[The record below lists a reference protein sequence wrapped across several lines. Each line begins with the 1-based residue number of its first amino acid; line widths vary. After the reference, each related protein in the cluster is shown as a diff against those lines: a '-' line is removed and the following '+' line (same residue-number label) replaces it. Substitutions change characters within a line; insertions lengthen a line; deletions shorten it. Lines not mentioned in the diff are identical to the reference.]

1 MPLFDLVSPKLFGPL
16 AGPNR
21 TYYAELLLL
30 LWEEC
35 RRAAD
40 YSLLRAEAVSR
51 AEEYF
56 AALAK
61 PVTLDPDGS
70 DPEAAQP
77 TRDPHLLAVGFLL
90 RLRRTGWLTEQPGSF
105 EQEPRIAFTPEL
117 APLLD
122 GLDAIVH
129 PPVVTY
135 TGKLYKAWRL
145 LAEIGAEAA
154 PYENVLR
161 EVAADLAELN
171 RSLRGLNASIG
182 HYIDRLTRNRTP
194 EQVLE
199 LFGQYEEQV
208 VAAAY
213 HRFKTSDNLFNYRS
227 ALEEGLDQCETVC
240 LRALALDYARV
251 EGCAPTQAAAAVRE
265 LVQQLRD
272 ELEQMGELVRQIDRS
287 HLRYR
292 KRAVQRAQFL
302 LLSDRSAQGHAT
314 ALLRAYA
321 RDIHTQED
329 LWEPDDSP
337 LARRV
342 QLWPAAV
349 FGADPLYPPAAQRT
363 PAPLEPVADG
373 SLDPVQLAKEQQL
386 LLDYARCAVTEENVD
401 ALARR
406 ALAARREVAASVL
419 AQENPGDFARIIG
432 LHTYSRSPRR
442 CYEVQPLGVWVQQ
455 AGFRFEDF
463 LLTRRKEEQDD
474 D

>member
-1 MPLFDLVSPKLFGPL
+1 MSWSRWASLCGRS
-16 AGPNR
+16 
-21 TYYAELLLL
+21 T
-30 LWEEC
+30 
-35 RRAAD
+35 AA
-40 YSLLRAEAVSR
+40 
-51 AEEYF
+51 
-56 AALAK
+56 
-61 PVTLDPDGS
+61 
-70 DPEAAQP
+70 
-77 TRDPHLLAVGFLL
+77 
-90 RLRRTGWLTEQPGSF
+90 
-105 EQEPRIAFTPEL
+105 I
-117 APLLD
+117 
-122 GLDAIVH
+122 
-129 PPVVTY
+129 
-135 TGKLYKAWRL
+135 
-145 LAEIGAEAA
+145 
-154 PYENVLR
+154 
-161 EVAADLAELN
+161 
-171 RSLRGLNASIG
+171 
-182 HYIDRLTRNRTP
+182 
-194 EQVLE
+194 
-199 LFGQYEEQV
+199 
-208 VAAAY
+208 
-213 HRFKTSDNLFNYRS
+213 
-227 ALEEGLDQCETVC
+227 C
-240 LRALALDYARV
+240 
-251 EGCAPTQAAAAVRE
+251 
-265 LVQQLRD
+265 
-272 ELEQMGELVRQIDRS
+272 
-287 HLRYR
+287 
-292 KRAVQRAQFL
+292 
-302 LLSDRSAQGHAT
+302 AQGHAT

>member
-1 MPLFDLVSPKLFGPL
+1 MSPCGGLQPAAGRSREPGRRIFCRPGQTCDPGPRRLRPGGRPAHPGPPSAGLGVFAAAAAHRL
-16 AGPNR
+16 AD
-21 TYYAELLLL
+21 
-30 LWEEC
+30 
-35 RRAAD
+35 RAA
-40 YSLLRAEAVSR
+40 
-51 AEEYF
+51 
-56 AALAK
+56 
-61 PVTLDPDGS
+61 G
-70 DPEAAQP
+70 
-77 TRDPHLLAVGFLL
+77 G
-90 RLRRTGWLTEQPGSF
+90 F

-227 ALEEGLDQCETVC
+227 ALEEGLDQCETVY